1 MDNNSLPYGLER
13 ISFNLIEI
21 EGNPRQNGPMKYAL
35 GGSGMDGMALR
46 PLGRPKDME
55 KREAVLDAAIHLFS
69 ERGMEGVP
77 VDAIAAAAGVSKVT
91 IYANFKD
98 KPAILEA
105 IVLRETERL
114 GREVAEISD
123 SDSSLSDRL
132 TQVGAGLV
140 DMLTAPCHM
149 ALDRCLGVEAQ
160 RNPELARRF
169 FEAGPGR
176 LRSLLAEMLNG
187 AVLAGEVQL
196 DCTTTAA
203 EDLLGLWLGFSAIER
218 RFLCGAVDKDVLLAR
233 VHRSVKMFLRANT
246 YQI

>member
-1 MDNNSLPYGLER
+1 MTCRMDNNSLRYHC
-13 ISFNLIEI
+13 
-21 EGNPRQNGPMKYAL
+21 

-55 KREAVLDAAIHLFS
+55 KREAVLDAAIRLFA

-91 IYANFKD
+91 IYAHFKD

-114 GREVAEISD
+114 GQRMAEISH

-132 TQVGAGLV
+132 TQVGVGLV
-140 DMLTAPCHM
+140 DMLSAPCHM

-160 RNPELARRF
+160 RNPEIARRF
-169 FEAGPGR
+169 FEAGPR
-176 LRSLLAEMLNG
+176 RMRSLLAEMLDG
-187 AVLAGEVQL
+187 AVDAREVRL
-196 DCTTTAA
+196 DCTMTAA
-203 EDLLGLWLGFSAIER
+203 ED
-218 RFLCGAVDKDVLLAR
+218 
-233 VHRSVKMFLRANT
+233 
-246 YQI
+246 

>member
-1 MDNNSLPYGLER
+1 MTCRMDNNSLPYG
-13 ISFNLIEI
+13 
-21 EGNPRQNGPMKYAL
+21 QC

-55 KREAVLDAAIHLFS
+55 KREAVLDAAIQLFA

-91 IYANFKD
+91 IYAHFKD

-114 GREVAEISD
+114 GQRMAEISH
-123 SDSSLSDRL
+123 SDRSLADRL

-140 DMLTAPCHM
+140 DMLTTPCHM

-160 RNPELARRF
+160 RNPEIARRF

-176 LRSLLAEMLNG
+176 MRGLLAEMLDG

-196 DCTTTAA
+196 DCTMTAA

-218 RFLCGAVDKDVLLAR
+218 RFLCGVVNKDLLLAR
-233 VHRSVKMFLRANT
+233 VHRSVQMFLRANV
-246 YQI
+246 